1 MKTAIVPFLLLLNVL
16 VAVNAQTKDSVI
28 LVKDSITVKLPDV
41 YVTSERPLVTVT
53 DDALSF
59 DVPNLIMAKPV
70 NTAFDI
76 LGEIPGLVK
85 EGDNVSIIGVPTTNI
100 IINGRRSSMSLS
112 QIVELLKS
120 TSASKVK
127 SIELLYS
134 SPPKYGVKGGSINII
149 MEKKVNEDLSADI
162 SLTGKQ
168 AFYFSPTGLVN
179 LSYSKK
185 KYSLDLSYSANYN
198 HSRSTE
204 DMNAYPIVKDRPY
217 EILQENMAVGRSM
230 NHTIGASASWFMD
243 KGREV
248 DISYYAKI
256 TDSNSKRYSNTL
268 FVGIENA
275 ESNNKLSGPKNLQ
288 NVRLNYAHSKNLN
301 AGVDYTY
308 YKDRR
313 DQYMISD
320 YPDTKQ
326 EVEATSRQ
334 NIHLANVF
342 VNFER
347 VFGKG
352 WKINVG
358 TNVQLSLRIIA
369 PLPTKIN
376 RRICQLRLPKKK
388 KSIRRDCMPVSLSVL
403 ARNWC

>member
-85 EGDNVSIIGVPTTNI
+85 EGDNVSIIGVPATNI

-127 SIELLYS
+127 SLELLYS

-204 DMNAYPIVKDRPY
+204 DMNAYPIVKDRLMRSCKKY
-217 EILQENMAVGRSM
+217 GGSRSM
-230 NHTIGASASWFMD
+230 NHTIGASANWFMD

-288 NVRLNYAHSKNLN
+288 NVRLNYAHSKNLS
-301 AGVDYTY
+301 AGVDYT
-308 YKDRR
+308 
-313 DQYMISD
+313 
-320 YPDTKQ
+320 
-326 EVEATSRQ
+326 
-334 NIHLANVF
+334 
-342 VNFER
+342 
-347 VFGKG
+347 
-352 WKINVG
+352 
-358 TNVQLSLRIIA
+358 
-369 PLPTKIN
+369 
-376 RRICQLRLPKKK
+376 
-388 KSIRRDCMPVSLSVL
+388 
-403 ARNWC
+403 

>member
-1 MKTAIVPFLLLLNVL
+1 MKTAIVPFLLLLNIL

-100 IINGRRSSMSLS
+100 IINGRKSSMSLS

-120 TSASKVK
+120 NSASKVK

-217 EILQENMAVGRSM
+217 EILQENTAVGRSM

-342 VNFER
+342 VNYER
-347 VFGKG
+347 VLGKG

-358 TNVQLSLRIIA
+358 TNVQLSFTDNSSQRG
-369 PLPTKIN
+369 TDKEEYHTG
-376 RRICQLRLPKKK
+376 K
-388 KSIRRDCMPVSLSVL
+388 
-403 ARNWC
+403 

>member
-1 MKTAIVPFLLLLNVL
+1 MKTAIVPFLLLLNIL

-100 IINGRRSSMSLS
+100 IINGRKSSMSLS

-120 TSASKVK
+120 NSASKVK

-185 KYSLDLSYSANYN
+185 KYSLDISYSANYN

-217 EILQENMAVGRSM
+217 EILQENTAVGRSM

-301 AGVDYTY
+301 AGVDIPII
-308 YKDRR
+308 R
-313 DQYMISD
+313 I
-320 YPDTKQ
+320 
-326 EVEATSRQ
+326 AGI
-334 NIHLANVF
+334 NI
-342 VNFER
+342 
-347 VFGKG
+347 
-352 WKINVG
+352 
-358 TNVQLSLRIIA
+358 
-369 PLPTKIN
+369 
-376 RRICQLRLPKKK
+376 
-388 KSIRRDCMPVSLSVL
+388 
-403 ARNWC
+403 

>member
-204 DMNAYPIVKDRPY
+204 DMNAPIPIVKDRPY
-217 EILQENMAVGRSM
+217 EILQENMAVGRSEPYDCGGRVPVVLW
-230 NHTIGASASWFMD
+230 IR
-243 KGREV
+243 GREV

-256 TDSNSKRYSNTL
+256 TVLIPNDIRTL
-268 FVGIENA
+268 YLWVLRMRKVI
-275 ESNNKLSGPKNLQ
+275 
-288 NVRLNYAHSKNLN
+288 
-301 AGVDYTY
+301 
-308 YKDRR
+308 
-313 DQYMISD
+313 IS
-320 YPDTKQ
+320 YR
-326 EVEATSRQ
+326 A
-334 NIHLANVF
+334 
-342 VNFER
+342 
-347 VFGKG
+347 
-352 WKINVG
+352 
-358 TNVQLSLRIIA
+358 
-369 PLPTKIN
+369 
-376 RRICQLRLPKKK
+376 RRIFKMY
-388 KSIRRDCMPVSLSVL
+388 D
-403 ARNWC
+403 